1 MAIQTFETFPDE
13 LVQDPLVLFHGTSNL
28 AEEAI
33 DRDGLVMVT
42 GSEHDEII
50 MSFWRIYEGILQG
63 MLVTNMK
70 AFTSIPNWTSERQAY
85 GIRPISLALTPF
97 RCALFASA
105 QYAGGEVART
115 VALVLEELEGFLSDE
130 ELHHKWREL
139 SARRNRSM
147 YEGGIPPE
155 FSVPDGRLDLDALSS
170 FLESIKP
177 KCEPYLQLRQQY
189 VYGVIYAVRLDA
201 ERDMQHLRWEPS
213 SSGIQVLRPIPVSS
227 VVGKV
232 HVEQTDISLLA
243 MEQDDRERE
252 IDLMK
257 MEFWSTLIPPLHS

>member
-1 MAIQTFETFPDE
+1 
-13 LVQDPLVLFHGTSNL
+13 
-28 AEEAI
+28 
-33 DRDGLVMVT
+33 
-42 GSEHDEII
+42 
-50 MSFWRIYEGILQG
+50 
-63 MLVTNMK
+63 
-70 AFTSIPNWTSERQAY
+70 
-85 GIRPISLALTPF
+85 
-97 RCALFASA
+97 
-105 QYAGGEVART
+105 
-115 VALVLEELEGFLSDE
+115 
-130 ELHHKWREL
+130 
-139 SARRNRSM
+139 M

-177 KCEPYLQLRQQY
+177 KCEPYLQLRRKY
-189 VYGVIYAVRLDA
+189 AHGVIYAVRLDA